1 MRHLISLPLALVAL
15 LVALSPLPAL
25 ADRDHDQARAA
36 LLAGEILPLPAILEG
51 VTKSHPGSVLE
62 VELERKRGRWVY
74 QFKLLRQD
82 GSLLR
87 LAVDARDGSI
97 LKQREGSD

>member
-1 MRHLISLPLALVAL
+1 MRHFLSLLLALAA
-15 LVALSPLPAL
+15 ALSPLAAS
-25 ADRDHDQARAA
+25 ADSDHDQARAA
-36 LLAGEILPLPAILEG
+36 LLAGEILPLPAILER

-62 VELERKRGRWVY
+62 VELERKRGRWIY
-74 QFKLLRQD
+74 RLKMLKQD